1 MYYILGFIAFL
12 FLSLGIFLM
21 VSKNRKVIIG
31 FICVA
36 LAVCTFVAIPII
48 AVHSFLF
55 SPAKT
60 EAKKEVV
67 RLTLQDFLTAY
78 AQSAPMFGA
87 QSGFVLNIES
97 GEKADTAKAKINDI
111 SSINI
116 SVEKTSEKR
125 LLGVMIFVSNSNDSA
140 KMWEALTV
148 TYAIVKIFETERSA
162 ESIPEF
168 VQKLLNTDSGSSTS
182 GENVVYTV
190 NQVAGNTIL
199 SIRYPTE

>member
-12 FLSLGIFLM
+12 LLALGIFLM
-21 VSKNRKVIIG
+21 VSKNRKVTIG

-36 LAVCTFVAIPII
+36 LAICTFVAIPII

-60 EAKKEVV
+60 ESKKEIV
-67 RLTLQDFLTAY
+67 RLTLQDFSTAY
-78 AQSAPMFGA
+78 AQSAPLFGA

-97 GEKADTAKAKINDI
+97 GEKADIAKAKINDI

-116 SVEKTSEKR
+116 SLEKTSEKK
-125 LLGVMIFVSNSNDSA
+125 LLGVMIFVGNSNDSV
-140 KMWEALTV
+140 KMWEALSA
-148 TYAIVKIFETERSA
+148 TYAIVKIFETDRSA

-168 VQKLLNTDSGSSTS
+168 VQKLLNMDSGGSTNGS
-182 GENVVYTV
+182 NVIYTV
-190 NQVAGNTIL
+190 NQALGNTIL